1 MLLLLTLALPFR
13 GALAE
18 LVHCAGTPTPVVL
31 SASASAGHGPAAA
44 HAHHAAATPQQ
55 ALAGAKAHAKAHGE
69 AHAGAELGDGCKV
82 CGACCM
88 TPALVQAPQPPAL
101 SLRVASTTFPPL
113 TTPSPSHPSEG
124 LDRPPRSL

>member
-18 LVHCAGTPTPVVL
+18 LVHCAGTPSPVALV
-31 SASASAGHGPAAA
+31 ASAGHGPAAA
-44 HAHHAAATPQQ
+44 HAHHAAATPLQ
-55 ALAGAKAHAKAHGE
+55 ALASAEAHGE
-69 AHAGAELGDGCKV
+69 APAGAELADGCKV
-82 CGACCM
+82 CAACCM
-88 TPALVQAPQPPAL
+88 TPALMQAPQPPVL
-101 SLRVASTTFPPL
+101 SLRVASNTFPPL

>member
-18 LVHCAGTPTPVVL
+18 LVHCAGTPTPVAL
-31 SASASAGHGPAAA
+31 TAAGHGPTAE
-44 HAHHAAATPQQ
+44 HAHHAAATPLQ
-55 ALAGAKAHAKAHGE
+55 ALASAAAHGEE

-82 CGACCM
+82 CAACCM
-88 TPALVQAPQPPAL
+88 TPALVQAPQPPVL

-113 TTPSPSHPSEG
+113 TTPAPSHPSEG